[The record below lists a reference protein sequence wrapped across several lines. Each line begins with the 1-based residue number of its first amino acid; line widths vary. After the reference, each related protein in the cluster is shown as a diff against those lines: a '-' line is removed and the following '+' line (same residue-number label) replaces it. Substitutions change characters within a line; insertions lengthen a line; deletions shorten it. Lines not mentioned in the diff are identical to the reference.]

1 MKRLEIIANQS
12 VREELIEEIE
22 TAIPDVEY
30 TMIPIV
36 HGKGKRKRKEGT
48 RTWPETNFLLISYM
62 ADAEALEAK
71 IAVAKIVRRF
81 PDEGIYA
88 AISDAEPIA
97 HGGPEAP

>member
-1 MKRLEIIANQS
+1 MKRLEIIADQS

-48 RTWPETNFLLISYM
+48 RTWPETNFFLLAYIDE
-62 ADAEALEAK
+62 AGLAKAEAA
-71 IAVAKIVRRF
+71 IANIRRRF
-81 PDEGIYA
+81 PDEGLFA
-88 AISDAEPIA
+88 SVSESELLA
-97 HGGPEAP
+97 

>member
-22 TAIPDVEY
+22 TAMPDVEY

-36 HGKGKRKRKEGT
+36 HGKGRRKRKEGT
-48 RTWPETNFLLISYM
+48 RTWPETNFYLLVYLDEEGL
-62 ADAEALEAK
+62 AAAEA
-71 IAVAKIVRRF
+71 AVKDITRRF

-88 AISDAEPIA
+88 AISDADPIVFDGATEP
-97 HGGPEAP
+97 